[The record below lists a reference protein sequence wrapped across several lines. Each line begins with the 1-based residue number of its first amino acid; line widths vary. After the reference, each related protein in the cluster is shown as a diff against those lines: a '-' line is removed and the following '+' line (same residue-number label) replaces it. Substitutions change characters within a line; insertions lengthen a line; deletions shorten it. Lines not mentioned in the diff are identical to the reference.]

1 MASSGKD
8 QQKKPKGGS
17 AGVPD
22 PLSFRGLIL
31 WFLLF
36 TLVVVAFQVWQQQQK
51 PYDEMAVYPEFE
63 NMVTNGL
70 VKKCEVRIDGV
81 GRQTLY
87 CERVSSG
94 KGKDKDK
101 DLRGVKISLTEN
113 DKVTELLRKNGIE
126 YKNTYANTML
136 SDLLLGSLPFLLL
149 FVVLYFVFIRPMR
162 SAGGGVM
169 GFGRSRAKL
178 LTRGDNKITFENVAG
193 IDEAKEEVQEII
205 EFLKDAKR
213 FQKLGGRIPKG
224 VLLMGPPG
232 TGKTLLAK
240 AIAGEANVPFFSIS
254 GSDFVEMF
262 VGVGASRVR
271 DMFEQGKK
279 SAPCLIFIDE
289 IDAVGR
295 SRFTGIGGGHDERE
309 QTLNALLVEMDGF
322 ESTAGVIIIAAT
334 NRPDVLDPAL
344 LRPGRFDRTIVIDL
358 PMLEGRE
365 AILKMHG
372 KKIKLAADA
381 DLRRIAR
388 GTPGFSG
395 ADLANLLNEA
405 ALLAAKNGKEGVE
418 LKDLEEARDKV
429 RWGRERR
436 SRVLD
441 DGDKKITA
449 HHEAGHALV
458 TMLVEQS
465 EPVHK
470 ITIIPR
476 GTAYLGATMQLP
488 VKDRYMDGK
497 IKLLGILATLMGGRV
512 AEEMIFGDIT
522 TGARSD
528 LKEATRVA
536 RLMVC
541 DWGMS
546 MDMGPQTFGEPEELM
561 FLGREV
567 TRHKDYSE
575 ETARKIDSEISSLLR
590 DAYERAKKIL
600 VENRE
605 KLEDIA
611 RLLLERETLDG
622 EEVVEIVKHGRI
634 LSEDERKARDV
645 QDASKSKPPAIPSQ
659 PGLLPGLGNP

>member
-1 MASSGKD
+1 
-8 QQKKPKGGS
+8 
-17 AGVPD
+17 
-22 PLSFRGLIL
+22 
-31 WFLLF
+31 
-36 TLVVVAFQVWQQQQK
+36 
-51 PYDEMAVYPEFE
+51 
-63 NMVTNGL
+63 
-70 VKKCEVRIDGV
+70 
-81 GRQTLY
+81 
-87 CERVSSG
+87 
-94 KGKDKDK
+94 
-101 DLRGVKISLTEN
+101 
-113 DKVTELLRKNGIE
+113 
-126 YKNTYANTML
+126 
-136 SDLLLGSLPFLLL
+136 
-149 FVVLYFVFIRPMR
+149 
-162 SAGGGVM
+162 
-169 GFGRSRAKL
+169 
-178 LTRGDNKITFENVAG
+178 
-193 IDEAKEEVQEII
+193 
-205 EFLKDAKR
+205 
-213 FQKLGGRIPKG
+213 
-224 VLLMGPPG
+224 
-232 TGKTLLAK
+232 
-240 AIAGEANVPFFSIS
+240 
-254 GSDFVEMF
+254 
-262 VGVGASRVR
+262 
-271 DMFEQGKK
+271 
-279 SAPCLIFIDE
+279 
-289 IDAVGR
+289 
-295 SRFTGIGGGHDERE
+295 
-309 QTLNALLVEMDGF
+309 
-322 ESTAGVIIIAAT
+322 
-334 NRPDVLDPAL
+334 
-344 LRPGRFDRTIVIDL
+344 
-358 PMLEGRE
+358 MLEGRE

-488 VKDRYMDGK
+488 MKDRYMDGK
-497 IKLLGILATLMGGRV
+497 VKLLGILATLMGGRV
-512 AEEMIFGDIT
+512 AEEMVFGDIT

-536 RLMVC
+536 RLMIC

-546 MDMGPQTFGEPEELM
+546 IDMGPQTFGEPEELM

-575 ETARKIDSEISSLLR
+575 ETARKIDAEINALLR
-590 DAYERAKKIL
+590 EAYERAKKIL

-622 EEVVEIVKHGRI
+622 EEVMEIVKHGRI
-634 LSEDERKARDV
+634 LSEDERKARDG
-645 QDASKSKPPAIPSQ
+645 QDAAKGSKPPAVPEQ
-659 PGLLPGLGNP
+659 PGLLPGLGNL